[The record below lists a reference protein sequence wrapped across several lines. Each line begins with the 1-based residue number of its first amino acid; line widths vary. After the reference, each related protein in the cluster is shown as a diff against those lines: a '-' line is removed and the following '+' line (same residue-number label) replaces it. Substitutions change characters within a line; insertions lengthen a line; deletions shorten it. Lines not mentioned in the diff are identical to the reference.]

1 MNAELTGFATLEP
14 HRMVR
19 LEGDHIAL
27 ICEESTGWC
36 VLSAADYASLQAHL
50 GKGRGLDYDS
60 QDDAARAVLSELWNA
75 GLLRVNLKRNPETI
89 RQKSRTP
96 SSILL
101 KVTGACDFDCTYCYD
116 YDERRYKTKL
126 DAETAKQAIATL
138 LSKRNDLSIV
148 FHGGEPLLRPKFIRD
163 IVDSVKIIARK
174 KLANVKFGVQTN
186 GSHLTSEIRE
196 FFKLNN
202 FSVGISI
209 DGISSSANI
218 HRKTRTK
225 LRAPDYIRKLFDDDP
240 EFVRDHCG
248 FLATISRESAP
259 YLPDFALFLQSSGV
273 AGLAFSFLDVVGRGA
288 DLSSSKLDPEET
300 VRVYA
305 TFIEMIREGTIRD
318 LAIRTILSRID
329 NLFTFQPGDFC
340 SRGPCAASDDFL
352 VLDSEGKFRSCDCVY
367 HPYFELGDQN
377 TSVDK
382 ALANPARAAID
393 ERHNWLRREGA
404 TCGTC
409 PLFGL
414 CGGTCVA
421 KAIALF
427 GTERAVDP
435 GECARVRYLYPLLL
449 QEFAGSN
456 ARPVLEYYN
465 RHKLKSPD
473 IFGNLQ

>member
-1 MNAELTGFATLEP
+1 MNAELTGFVTLEP
-14 HRMVR
+14 HRTMR
-19 LEGDHIAL
+19 LEGDQIAL

-36 VLSAADYASLQAHL
+36 VLSAEDYTSLHAHL
-50 GKGRGLDYDS
+50 GMGRGLNYDS
-60 QDDAARAVLSELWNA
+60 QDDAARAVLSGLWNA
-75 GLLRVNLKRNPETI
+75 GLLRVDLKRNPETI

-116 YDERRYKTKL
+116 YDEKRYKTKL
-126 DAETAKQAIATL
+126 DAETAKQAIAAL
-138 LSKRNDLSIV
+138 LAKRNDLSVI
-148 FHGGEPLLRPKFIRD
+148 FHGGEPLLRPKFIID
-163 IVDSVKIIARK
+163 IVNNVNDIASE
-174 KLANVKFGVQTN
+174 KLATVKFGIQTN
-186 GSHLTSEIRE
+186 GSHLTSKIKE
-196 FFKLNN
+196 FLRLNN

-209 DGISSSANI
+209 DGTSNSANV

-225 LRAPDYIRKLFDDDP
+225 FNAPDYINKLFDDDS

-259 YLPDFALFLQSSGV
+259 HLPDFALFLQSAGV
-273 AGLAFSFLDVVGRGA
+273 SGLAFSFLDAVGRGA
-288 DLSSSKLDPEET
+288 NLSSSKLAPEET
-300 VRVYA
+300 VEVYA
-305 TFIEMIREGTIRD
+305 TFIEMIREGTIHD

-367 HPYFELGDQN
+367 HPYFELGDPN
-377 TSVDK
+377 TSLDK
-382 ALANPARAAID
+382 ALANPARTAID

-409 PLFGL
+409 PLYGV

-427 GTERAVDP
+427 GTERSVDP

-449 QEFAGSN
+449 QEFAGSS
-456 ARPVLEYYN
+456 AMPVLEYYN
-465 RHKLKSPD
+465 RHKLKSVD
-473 IFGNLQ
+473 IFGSLQ